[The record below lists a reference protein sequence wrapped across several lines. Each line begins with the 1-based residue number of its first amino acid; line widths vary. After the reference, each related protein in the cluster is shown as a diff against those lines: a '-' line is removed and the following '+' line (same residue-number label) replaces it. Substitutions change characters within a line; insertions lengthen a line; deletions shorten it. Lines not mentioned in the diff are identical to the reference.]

1 MAGIDVDVQ
10 VGADEEDFMEG
21 ERQTR
26 HDLWVH
32 SI

>member
-21 ERQTR
+21 KSKP
-26 HDLWVH
+26 DN
-32 SI
+32 IKIA